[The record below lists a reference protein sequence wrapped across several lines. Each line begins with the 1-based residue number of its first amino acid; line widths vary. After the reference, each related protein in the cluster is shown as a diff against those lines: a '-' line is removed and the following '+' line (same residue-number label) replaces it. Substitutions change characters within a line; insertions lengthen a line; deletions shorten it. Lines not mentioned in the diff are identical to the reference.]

1 MADYAFVTLDVFTN
15 DRFGGN
21 PLAVF
26 TDARGLTSEQMQS
39 LATEMNLSETTFILP
54 PEDPAHT
61 ARVRIFN
68 VTAEMPF
75 AGHPSVG
82 TGFVLAQAGRATGGR
97 LTLEVPAGLVE
108 VTITTDTAGVATG
121 GVIAAPRPLTLGET
135 LGVEVAAACAGLD
148 PADIVT
154 ANHGPLEAS
163 VGVPFFFAEV
173 TAEALGRASPDLAAF
188 RRAVAGRA
196 ELTERLSLHLY
207 AREGSRVRARM
218 FGPLLGVYED
228 PATGSANATLAAL
241 LLSLSDLDSAEFQ
254 ITQGVEM
261 GRPSQLHATA
271 RRTVDGIRATIGG
284 GCVMVMKGEATV

>member
-1 MADYAFVTLDVFTN
+1 MASYAFVTLDVFTGN
-15 DRFGGN
+15 RFGGN

-26 TDARGLTSEQMQS
+26 TDARGLTDAQMQS

-82 TGFVLAQAGRATGGR
+82 TGFVLAQAGHAKEGR
-97 LTLEVPAGLVE
+97 MTLEVPAGLVE
-108 VTITTDTAGVATG
+108 VTLTTDATGVATG
-121 GVIAAPRPLTLGET
+121 GGVAAPRPLSLGET
-135 LGVEVAAACAGLD
+135 LSVESAAACAGLA

-154 ANHGPLEAS
+154 TRHRPLEAS

-173 TAEALGRASPDLAAF
+173 TPEALGRAAPDLAAF
-188 RRAVAGRA
+188 RRAAGGRPDMNA
-196 ELTERLSLHLY
+196 RLSLHLY
-207 AREGSRVRARM
+207 ARDGSKVRARM
-218 FGPLLGVYED
+218 FGPLSGVYED

-241 LLSLSDLDSAEFQ
+241 LLSLSDDDSAEFDV
-254 ITQGVEM
+254 TQGVEM

-271 RRTVDGIRATIGG
+271 RRAGDGIRATIGG
-284 GCVMVMKGEATV
+284 GCVMVMTGVATV